1 MATEIQA
8 ATQPSSETSV
18 GALTGVLFVFVGP
31 SGAGKNQIIELL
43 MPRVPEL
50 QRLPTA
56 TTRAARPNE
65 VEGRDHYFVSDVRFQ
80 EMIDQ
85 HEFVEHQQIHLGKSY
100 GTVRQP
106 LLTALSEGRALLA
119 DIDIAGAMA
128 IHQEFPQHAV
138 TIFVLP
144 PSLHDLRER
153 ILQRTPN
160 IAAAELD
167 ERLTRAEREMQQAAA
182 CQYQVTNDDLLL
194 CVAECEVIVRR
205 EMLQRSRGK
214 RTT

>member
-8 ATQPSSETSV
+8 TMQSSLETSA

-56 TTRAARPNE
+56 TTRTARPNE
-65 VEGRDHYFVSDVRFQ
+65 VEGRDHFFVSDARFQ
-80 EMIDQ
+80 EMIDRR
-85 HEFVEHQQIHLGKSY
+85 ELVEYQQIHLGKSY

-106 LLTALSEGRALLA
+106 LLKALSEGRSLLA
-119 DIDIAGAMA
+119 DIDIAGALA
-128 IHQEFPQHAV
+128 LRQEFPQHTV
-138 TIFVLP
+138 TIFVSP
-144 PSLHDLRER
+144 PSLQDLRER

-160 IAAAELD
+160 ISAAELD
-167 ERLTRAEREMQQAAA
+167 ERLARAEREMQHAAE

-205 EMLQRSRGK
+205 ELLRRSRDQ
-214 RTT
+214 RAS